1 MPSSRGTHKANGIK
15 TVGKWD
21 ENKLTKRDL
30 LIYKKNIVEGKTLRK
45 TAQELG
51 VCTETVKRTKKKQ
64 AFREYALSALEQLGY
79 SVDTH
84 IKRLVELTMADRY
97 AAYRGERT
105 AEPDNPVRMQA
116 AKEIGQIMGLHAPKE
131 SNVQHNIAM
140 SSDED
145 LFAEID
151 EAAGNFKIIESEFVD
166 AEECERLL
174 HTEPDTSCRGAGE
187 GETASLPLRAL
198 LQEDGR

>member
-1 MPSSRGTHKANGIK
+1 MPTSRGTHAASGVR

-30 LIYKKNIVEGKTLRK
+30 LIYKKNIVEGKTLTK

-51 VCTETVKRTKKKQ
+51 ICTETVKRTKKKL

-79 SVDTH
+79 TVDTH
-84 IKRLVELTMADRY
+84 IRRLVELTLADRY

-131 SNVQHNIAM
+131 TNVQHNIAM
-140 SSDED
+140 SSDEE
-145 LFAEID
+145 LFAELDEVEESCHVID
-151 EAAGNFKIIESEFVD
+151 ASFEDSES
-166 AEECERLL
+166 CERLL
-174 HTEPDTSCRGAGE
+174 QREPETSCRSAGE
-187 GETASLPLRAL
+187 GETASLPVRTL
-198 LQEDGR
+198 LQEERR

>member
-1 MPSSRGTHKANGIK
+1 VPSDRGNHKAAGVR

-30 LIYKKNIVEGKTLRK
+30 LVYKKNIVEGKTLKK

-64 AFREYALSALEQLGY
+64 AFREYALMALQELGY
-79 SVDTH
+79 TVDTH
-84 IKRLVELTMADRY
+84 IKRLVQLTQADRY

-105 AEPDNPVRMQA
+105 AEPDNPVRLQA
-116 AKEIGQIMGLHAPKE
+116 AKELGQIMGLHAPKE

-140 SSDED
+140 SSDEE

-151 EAAGNFKIIESEFVD
+151 EAASRFNIIEGDVIN

-174 HTEPDTSCRGAGE
+174 PTEPDTSCRGAGE
-187 GETASLPLRAL
+187 GETASLPVRAL
-198 LQEDGR
+198 LQG